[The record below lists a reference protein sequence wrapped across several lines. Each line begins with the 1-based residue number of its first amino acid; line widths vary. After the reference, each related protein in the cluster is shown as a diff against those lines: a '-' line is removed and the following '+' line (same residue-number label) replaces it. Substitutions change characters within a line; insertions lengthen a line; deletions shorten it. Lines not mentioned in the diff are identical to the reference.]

1 MRVGEG
7 WGCFSFQKQDKCCKE
22 ALSAIDPLTAALS
35 SLEGVSASDA
45 SWEMTGGLQAG
56 RTR

>member
-1 MRVGEG
+1 MGEG
-7 WGCFSFQKQDKCCKE
+7 WGCCKE

-35 SLEGVSASDA
+35 ILEGVSSSDA
-45 SWEMTGGLQAG
+45 SWEVTVEIRAG